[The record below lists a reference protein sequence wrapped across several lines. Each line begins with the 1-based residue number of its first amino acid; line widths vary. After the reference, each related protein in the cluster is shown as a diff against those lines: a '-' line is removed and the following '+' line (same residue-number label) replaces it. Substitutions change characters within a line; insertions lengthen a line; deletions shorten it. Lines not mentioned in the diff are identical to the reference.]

1 MTIELWHYN
10 IKLRHNNLDSQH
22 SKDFNPAELDEICNN
37 AIEIWGEQQYSGNNH
52 KQVGFEVTQQRI
64 DNLSTLVVKYP
75 VQPALTPDK
84 IDGNIFE
91 FNLNKLKF
99 PYKHMVRVQGKIK
112 GCSDKI
118 TVEIVQ
124 HDDLDSYLHDPFKKP
139 SKKPFPRLLGTYG
152 KSSDL
157 NSTSLFVYSDGTFDI
172 QEIYP
177 EYIKIPNIVSIGGY
191 NDIEGNIKPKVESD
205 IPECYHSQI
214 IDIAVDE
221 IRRILG
227 DQRFELNHQKQSI
240 NE

>member
-37 AIEIWGEQQYSGNNH
+37 AIEIWLEQQYSGSNH
-52 KQVGFEVTQQRI
+52 KQTGFEVTQQRI

-75 VQPALTPDK
+75 VQPILTPASSSD
-84 IDGNIFE
+84 NVFE
-91 FNLNKLKF
+91 FDLKELRF
-99 PYKHMVRVQGKIK
+99 PYKHMVRVQGKIE

-124 HDDLDSYLHDPFKKP
+124 HDDLDKYMTDPFKKP
-139 SKKPFPRLLGTYG
+139 SKSPFPRLLGIYG

-157 NSTSLFVYSDGTFDI
+157 DSTSLFVYSDGTFNVT
-172 QEIYP
+172 EIYP
-177 EYIKIPNIVSIGGY
+177 EYIKVPNVVSIGGY
-191 NDIEGNIKPKVESD
+191 NDIEGNAKPKIESD

-221 IRRILG
+221 IRRILADG
-227 DQRFELNHQKQSI
+227 RFEMSYQKQSI